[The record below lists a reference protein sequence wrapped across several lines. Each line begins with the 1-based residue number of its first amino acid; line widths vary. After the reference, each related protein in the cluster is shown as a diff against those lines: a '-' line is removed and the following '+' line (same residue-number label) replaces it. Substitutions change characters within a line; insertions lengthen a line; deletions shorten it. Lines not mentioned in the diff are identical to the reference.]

1 MVTLQLLLAA
11 LLAAQ
16 VTAFFNPT
24 SPTRMGMFGNKLG
37 SYKPAKASTR
47 RDAMSMSEGGRLTEL
62 CEITKEACDAVQPM
76 LLELYS
82 QIRVGTGDS
91 STAKFKSDATF
102 FSIADGI
109 VQHMFIEYL
118 FAGDKFFDI
127 VGEEDESK
135 INIQVTPYTVD
146 ELTVPEEFEELID
159 NTLEKVKEIASK
171 IHPTQYKDL
180 TLFLDPI
187 DGTRE
192 FATGRG
198 EYVTVLVGYNDVNGQ
213 PVAGM
218 VYRPLTEPITW
229 AAGAKSE
236 GYKAGVLD
244 MPQEANTKGVLITD
258 GKVSPFLAE
267 VINTAG
273 MNRVPSVA
281 SGNRALMLV
290 EGKAGAY
297 IRDTGG
303 FCKWDTSGPQA
314 VVEAYGG
321 CFAKLPD
328 FLEDKE
334 LTSYTH
340 LKSSTNRDFCK
351 RTVGLTL
358 SNARDKTHVI
368 SGLESVV
375 TDVHLIK
382 EYNCVRGLLALS
394 SAKMEPF
401 YLNAIHAAM
410 QGVIREKGIDPSY
423 T

>member
-1 MVTLQLLLAA
+1 MIYPLALLLVIVGAV
-11 LLAAQ
+11 Q
-16 VTAFFNPT
+16 AFTPGRMT
-24 SPTRMGMFGNKLG
+24 MRSATRVGASNKL
-37 SYKPAKASTR
+37 
-47 RDAMSMSEGGRLTEL
+47 MMGGRLTTL

-76 LLELYS
+76 LFELYS

-118 FAGDKFFDI
+118 FAGDKFAEI
-127 VGEEDESK
+127 VGEEDDSVVDI
-135 INIQVTPYTVD
+135 INTPYKVD

-159 NTLEKVKEIASK
+159 NTLEKVKAIAEK
-171 IHPTQYKDL
+171 IHPTDYKDL

-198 EYVTVLVGYNDVNGQ
+198 EFVTVLVGYNDPEGQ
-213 PVAGM
+213 PVAGI
-218 VYRPLTEPITW
+218 VYRPLTTPTTW
-229 AAGAKSE
+229 ASGAASE
-236 GYKAGVLD
+236 GFKDGVLD
-244 MPQEANTKGVLITD
+244 APAEPNPKGVLITD
-258 GKVSPFLAE
+258 GKVSPFLSE
-267 VINTAG
+267 LIDTAG
-273 MNRVPSVA
+273 MTRVPSVA

-321 CFAKLPD
+321 CFAMLPE
-328 FLEDKE
+328 FLEKKE
-334 LTSYTH
+334 MVSYTH
-340 LKSSTNRDFCK
+340 LKDSLNSNFCK
-351 RTVGLTL
+351 RSIGLTL
-358 SNARDKTHVI
+358 SNARDKSHVI
-368 SGLESVV
+368 SGLDSIV
-375 TDVHLIK
+375 TDVHLVK
-382 EYNCVRGLLALS
+382 EYNCLRGLVALAP
-394 SAKMEPF
+394 AKMEPF
-401 YLNAIHAAM
+401 YQNAIHAAM
-410 QGVIREKGIDPSY
+410 MGVIKDKGISPSY